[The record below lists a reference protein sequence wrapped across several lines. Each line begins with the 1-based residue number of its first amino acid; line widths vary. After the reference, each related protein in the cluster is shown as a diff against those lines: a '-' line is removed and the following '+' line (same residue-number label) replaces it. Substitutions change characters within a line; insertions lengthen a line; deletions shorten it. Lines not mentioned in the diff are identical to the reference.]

1 MKPDS
6 TSPHDAS
13 PEAASKPQAT
23 AQAMPGLSLRKD
35 HLDRLALSLLLACCL
50 FWGFQQVLAK
60 ATLAELPPVFQSAVR
75 AAGATFLLL
84 LWCRFRGIALFKRD
98 GTLWLGVLAGSF
110 FSFEFAC
117 IYLAL
122 SHTGASRVT
131 VFLYTSPFWVAALL
145 PIFVTSERLSP
156 KQWLGLSCAFAAVV
170 FALWESLQRAGAGRL
185 GDVLAL
191 LAGASWGLTTVVIRA
206 TALTSVGAER
216 LLLYQIACSAVSLPL
231 LSLYLGEPWPIPS
244 EWSGFAWLSLFLQT
258 AVGAFASYL
267 VWMWLLTRYPAAK
280 MSAFVFLTPVFAL
293 LFAALWLGEPIT
305 PSLVAAI
312 ALVGLGIV
320 LVNQR

>member
-1 MKPDS
+1 VS
-6 TSPHDAS
+6 S
-13 PEAASKPQAT
+13 
-23 AQAMPGLSLRKD
+23 SLQPARKD
-35 HLDRLALSLLLACCL
+35 HLDGLAIILLLGCCL

-60 ATLAELPPVFQSAVR
+60 ATLSEVPPVFQSAIR
-75 AAGATFLLL
+75 ATGATLLL
-84 LWCRFRGIALFKRD
+84 MIWCRVRGIPLFIKD
-98 GTLWLGVLAGSF
+98 GTLWVGLLAGSL

-145 PIFVTSERLSP
+145 PLFVKSERMNRM
-156 KQWLGLSCAFAAVV
+156 QWLGLSCAFAAVV
-170 FALWESLQRAGAGRL
+170 FALWESLQKAGAGRL

-191 LAGASWGLTTVVIRA
+191 LAGASWGLTTVTIRA
-206 TALTSVGAER
+206 TSLAKISAER
-216 LLLYQIACSAVSLPL
+216 LLFYQLGCSAISLPVISL
-231 LSLYLGEPWPIPS
+231 LFGERWPITS
-244 EWSGFAWLSLFLQT
+244 QLSSFAWISLFLQT

-267 VWMWLLTRYPAAK
+267 LWMWMLTRYPAGK

-305 PSLVAAI
+305 PNLVIAI
-312 ALVGLGIV
+312 ALVGAGIV
-320 LVNQR
+320 LVNKR

>member
-1 MKPDS
+1 VNLQTTP
-6 TSPHDAS
+6 A
-13 PEAASKPQAT
+13 
-23 AQAMPGLSLRKD
+23 RKD
-35 HLDRLALSLLLACCL
+35 HLDGLAIMLLLACCL

-60 ATLAELPPVFQSAVR
+60 ATLSEVPPVFQSAVR
-75 AAGATFLLL
+75 AMGATLLL
-84 LWCRFRGIALFKRD
+84 IIWCRARGIALYVKD
-98 GTLWLGVLAGSF
+98 GTLWVGLLAGSL

-145 PIFVTSERLSP
+145 PLFVKSERMNRM
-156 KQWLGLSCAFAAVV
+156 QWLGLSCAFAAVV
-170 FALWESLQRAGAGRL
+170 FALWESLQKAGATRL

-191 LAGASWGLTTVVIRA
+191 LAGASWGLTTVTIRA
-206 TALTSVGAER
+206 TGLARVSAER
-216 LLLYQIACSAVSLPL
+216 LLFYQLACSAVSLPL
-231 LSLYLGEPWPIPS
+231 VSLALGERWPAIGQL
-244 EWSGFAWLSLFLQT
+244 SGFAWGSLFLQT

-267 VWMWLLTRYPAAK
+267 TWMWLLMRYPAAK

-305 PSLVAAI
+305 PNLVIAI
-312 ALVGLGIV
+312 VLVGLGIV
-320 LVNQR
+320 LVNRR

>member
-1 MKPDS
+1 MNP
-6 TSPHDAS
+6 TQQ
-13 PEAASKPQAT
+13 PQ
-23 AQAMPGLSLRKD
+23 RKD
-35 HLDRLALSLLLACCL
+35 HLDGLAIMLLLGCCL

-60 ATLAELPPVFQSAVR
+60 ATIAEVPPVFQSAIR
-75 AAGATFLLL
+75 AVGATLLL
-84 LWCRFRGIALFKRD
+84 MLWCRSRGIALFIRD
-98 GTLWLGVLAGSF
+98 GTLWVGLLAGSL

-145 PIFVTSERLSP
+145 PIFVKSERMNRM
-156 KQWLGLSCAFAAVV
+156 QWLGLSCAFAAVV
-170 FALWESLQRAGAGRL
+170 FALWESLQKAGAGRL

-206 TALTSVGAER
+206 TALTKVSAER
-216 LLLYQIACSAVSLPL
+216 LLFYQLACSAVTLPL
-231 LSLYLGEPWPIPS
+231 VSLAFGERWPAAS
-244 EWSGFAWLSLFLQT
+244 SLSGFAWLSLFLQT

-267 VWMWLLTRYPAAK
+267 LWMWMLMRYPAAK

-293 LFAALWLGEPIT
+293 VFAALWLGEPVTLHLLIA
-305 PSLVAAI
+305 L

-320 LVNQR
+320 LVNRR